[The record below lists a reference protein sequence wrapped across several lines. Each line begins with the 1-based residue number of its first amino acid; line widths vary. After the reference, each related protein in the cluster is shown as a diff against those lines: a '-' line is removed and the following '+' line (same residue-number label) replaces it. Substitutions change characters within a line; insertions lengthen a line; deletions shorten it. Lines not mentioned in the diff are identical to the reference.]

1 MNDSKAPFGS
11 HRDLHANIGTGFLGL
26 QAFHNVMNY
35 APFQNLPM
43 VLETPI
49 DEKGDDGKSVENK
62 QIWADEIKLLESLV
76 DQDPDSKE
84 FQTKAA
90 ELEKQGEAER
100 KKVQAQ
106 VDKKGGKDAKKAA
119 KGPAKP
125 KKAKKKADTSDEEDS
140 D

>member
-35 APFQNLPM
+35 GPFQNLPM

-49 DEKGDDGKSVENK
+49 DEKGDDGKTVENK
-62 QIWADEIKLLESLV
+62 KIWADEIKLLEVLLARIPRARSSRPR
-76 DQDPDSKE
+76 QRNSTRKGKPE
-84 FQTKAA
+84 R
-90 ELEKQGEAER
+90 EKI
-100 KKVQAQ
+100 QAQ
-106 VDKKGGKDAKKAA
+106 VDKKNVKDSKKAA
-119 KGPAKP
+119 KGPAKA
-125 KKAKKKADTSDEEDS
+125 KKSVRKKADSDAEDS

>member
-35 APFQNLPM
+35 EPFQNLPM

-84 FQTKAA
+84 FQNKAA

-106 VDKKGGKDAKKAA
+106 VDKKGGGCQEGGEGACQGQEDQ
-119 KGPAKP
+119 
-125 KKAKKKADTSDEEDS
+125 EEGRHG
-140 D
+140 